1 MSAPPPPAP
10 PSGAAAP
17 PGNGAPRPQVI
28 ARKPATANPLVA
40 RKKPRPKPALSRPP
54 APAAALAPSKG
65 GPVAPKK
72 PILNDPNDPKMRQLA
87 QTRAQNGGWS
97 EQVSAKYTEF
107 PLVVTKKSLLE
118 GIRHHIMRLNKGK
131 GEPGK
136 AKGDAIVD
144 VTNQDQ
150 FPRPVTLL
158 RRDPRLP
165 PAHRM
170 AVKEESTPPPLDPA
184 AAAEYERARQ
194 LKAEKE
200 AQRALDQAQI
210 APVLRGS
217 NDPKPTKKDNQ
228 KKDKPIAFY
237 GRNSDMQ
244 KKESKIHYEETW
256 PWHLEDAEGKSGVWV
271 GSYIA
276 SLSDLNVA
284 LVIDGARF
292 RMIPLE
298 RFYRFDEKPKF
309 ETLSLDD
316 AEKLM
321 YEVKEVKRWVMKQKE
336 QEQLEREKS
345 ETRQFL
351 RGPAR
356 VKTESLTSR
365 LARRS
370 ERQDDFELDME
381 GDEFQDD
388 DEAPNIEGD
397 EDEDTKE
404 AKERIRREQVQANT
418 FGEGEEAK
426 VEQEERELQLE
437 RLRAK
442 MIGKQTVKTLKK
454 LEHAHDFD
462 DFESG
467 SEENNPFTDA
477 SVRRGG
483 IRRRGGARGR
493 RRRQKGPG
501 RRLGGHDQ
509 GQHDALGPAEGGRR
523 AQEGQQAQEAWVP
536 QHVRVERQR
545 GGPQEAQDDGGQG
558 LRRAQPRRHPIP
570 GRPKPPAAGS
580 SAMSDGEATAG
591 EMSDAPGAKLKQKFK
606 AKTVMRPAPGA
617 TPSGSRAGSP
627 APGGGGSAAAAKPT
641 GTPSGSPPPTGQAP
655 DKIQPKEIA
664 DAIATHAK
672 DGIALPALFQMFQK
686 RINKPGHMTKT
697 EWIQWVK
704 NYAVYGPDKLLR
716 PKAGSPAPV

>member
-1 MSAPPPPAP
+1 MSAPPPPAGP
-10 PSGAAAP
+10 L
-17 PGNGAPRPQVI
+17 GNGPPRPQVI
-28 ARKPATANPLVA
+28 QRKPMTANPLVA

-54 APAAALAPSKG
+54 ASSAAPAPSKA
-65 GPVAPKK
+65 GPVAPRKA
-72 PILNDPNDPKMRQLA
+72 ILNDPNDPKMRQLA
-87 QTRAQNGGWS
+87 QIRSQNGGWS
-97 EQVSAKYTEF
+97 EPVSAKYTEF

-131 GEPGK
+131 GEPGR

-210 APVLRGS
+210 APVLRNS
-217 NDPKPTKKDNQ
+217 NDPKPNKKDNQ

-298 RFYRFDEKPKF
+298 RYYRFDEKPKF

-426 VEQEERELQLE
+426 VEQEERELELE

-462 DFESG
+462 DLESG

-477 SVRRGG
+477 SASDEEESDDEEAEREDEDAAKKDQGAGASGANTKGNTTPSGRQKAVDALKKGNKLKRPGSPNMSESSDNEAARKKLKTVTGKGSVVPSRGG
-483 IRRRGGARGR
+483 T
-493 RRRQKGPG
+493 
-501 RRLGGHDQ
+501 
-509 GQHDALGPAEGGRR
+509 
-523 AQEGQQAQEAWVP
+523 
-536 QHVRVERQR
+536 
-545 GGPQEAQDDGGQG
+545 
-558 LRRAQPRRHPIP
+558 PIP
-570 GRPKPPAAGS
+570 GRPKPPVAG

-591 EMSDAPGAKLKQKFK
+591 ETSDAPGAKLKQKFK
-606 AKTVMRPAPGA
+606 AKTVMRPAASA

-627 APGGGGSAAAAKPT
+627 APGAASTTAKPSSA
-641 GTPSGSPPPTGQAP
+641 PSGSPPPTGQAP

-672 DGIALPALFQMFQK
+672 DGIALSALFQMFQK